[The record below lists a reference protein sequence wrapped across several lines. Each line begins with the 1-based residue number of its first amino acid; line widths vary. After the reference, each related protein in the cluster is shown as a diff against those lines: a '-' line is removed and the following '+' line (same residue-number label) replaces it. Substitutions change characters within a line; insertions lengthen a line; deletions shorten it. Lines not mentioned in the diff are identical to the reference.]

1 MIIPVFEDPEEQ
13 KTSPYKDEDW
23 YGERMSWKWMNTI
36 MRVNSLVQKVGLWP
50 CKSAM
55 WSKLTVQTVIIAYVT
70 VPSLAS
76 FPSSARLSNSLKPS
90 SGDMEDLLKRYT
102 VREVV
107 LVSA

>member
-1 MIIPVFEDPEEQ
+1 
-13 KTSPYKDEDW
+13 
-23 YGERMSWKWMNTI
+23 MSWKWMNTI

-50 CKSAM
+50 GKSAT

-76 FPSSARLSNSLKPS
+76 FPSSARLSNGLKSS
-90 SGDMEDLLKRYT
+90 SGSMEDPLKRYT

-107 LVSA
+107 LVSALPGKTSFG